1 MNETEF
7 TQRVVS
13 TMESLGIPYFITGSI
28 ASIALGEPRY
38 TNDIDVVADISLA
51 TVSKI
56 LAEFPAPDFYVSE
69 SAARDA
75 VNRKFQF
82 NIIHPSSGLK
92 VDVIIPSDDEFN
104 RLRMKRKIRLA
115 IDDEHFAWFASA
127 EDLIL
132 KKLVFFQMGGSDK
145 HLRDISGVML
155 VQAERIDQAY
165 LDEWASK
172 LGVCTELELVRRR
185 IRERGQ

>member
-7 TQRVVS
+7 ARRVVS
-13 TMESLGIPYFITGSI
+13 TMEALGIPYFITGSI

-51 TVSKI
+51 AVSKI
-56 LAEFPAPDFYVSE
+56 LAEFPAPEFYVSE
-69 SAARDA
+69 SAVRDA
-75 VNRKFQF
+75 VTRKFQF
-82 NIIHPSSGLK
+82 NIVHPSSGLK
-92 VDVIIPSDDEFN
+92 VDVMIPADDEFN

-115 IDDEHFAWFASA
+115 IDDQHFAWFASA

-145 HLRDISGVML
+145 HLRDISGVIL
-155 VQAERIDQAY
+155 VQAEKIDQCY
-165 LDEWASK
+165 LDEWAAK
-172 LGVCTELELVRRR
+172 LGVSDELEMVRRR
-185 IRERGQ
+185 IREREQ